1 MVFAEKPPTMD
12 TEKNDLN
19 ITMERSKTLT
29 GQSNFKGEEQNQWTD
44 TDQPQD
50 LSK

>member
-19 ITMERSKTLT
+19 ITMERPKTLT
-29 GQSNFKGEEQNQWTD
+29 GQINIKGEE
-44 TDQPQD
+44 
-50 LSK
+50 